1 MGHIT
6 PVRSGLR
13 ALEAGPSSVRG
24 SQASARRKL
33 AEASRAHNGPHANHQ
48 QVQREHE
55 ELRRTFYEVAQMQR
69 RLCGPRYL
77 RCESYEIAG
86 EIFPLRDLS
95 GDFVSIFQCGDDLV
109 FAIGDIAGKGLRAA
123 LWFSHVVSALRLQC
137 QAHEDP
143 AAALAAL
150 NRDLLN
156 SGTEFPLTSL
166 FLGRLNV
173 TTGEITYCNAG
184 HPPALVVRAAGE
196 TEKLQEG
203 GPVLAVV
210 PGVAFSRGKIHLQ
223 YGDTLLSYSDGIP
236 ECRDW
241 SGTEFGMA
249 RLVALAEANR
259 GTSANSTLF
268 SVLAGVEDFAGHQ
281 TREDDMAL
289 LVVHRAEM

>member
-1 MGHIT
+1 MGRIA
-6 PVRSGLR
+6 PVRSVLR
-13 ALEAGPSSVRG
+13 VEAGPPSPRG
-24 SQASARRKL
+24 ARHR
-33 AEASRAHNGPHANHQ
+33 AEAHHHGLQANPQ
-48 QVQREHE
+48 ELQRQHD
-55 ELRRTFYEVAQMQR
+55 ELRRTFFEVAQMQR
-69 RLCGPRYL
+69 RLCGPRYV
-77 RCESYEIAG
+77 RRQSFEIAA

-95 GDFVSIFQCGDDLV
+95 GDFVSILECGEDLV

-123 LWFSHVVSALRLQC
+123 LWFSQVVSALRLQC

-156 SGTEFPLTSL
+156 SGTEFPMTSL

-173 TTGEITYCNAG
+173 TTGEVTYCNAG
-184 HPPALVVRAAGE
+184 HPPTLVVRADGG

-210 PGVAFSRGKIHLQ
+210 PGVPFSRGKIHLQ
-223 YGDTLLSYSDGIP
+223 SGDTLLGYSDGIP
-236 ECRDW
+236 ECRDL

-249 RLVALAEANR
+249 RLVAVTEANQ
-259 GTSANSTLF
+259 GASANSMLF
-268 SVLAGVEDFAGHQ
+268 SVLAGVEDFAGHH